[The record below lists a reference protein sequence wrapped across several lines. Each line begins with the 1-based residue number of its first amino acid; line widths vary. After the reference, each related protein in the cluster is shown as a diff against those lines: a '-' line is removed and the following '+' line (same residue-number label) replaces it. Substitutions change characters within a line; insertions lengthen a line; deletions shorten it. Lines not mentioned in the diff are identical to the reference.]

1 MESEL
6 LIGWFYFL
14 SQIDL
19 QIGQFGNQSRT
30 PDKRNPRPLRN
41 GAVYASFVNN
51 MYTPIAITPSASI
64 ISKTFFI
71 FLWLI
76 NFLYFNSF
84 WCFFGGF
91 WFYIL
96 SFTSYTVLLLV
107 KHLGC
112 VHAVLVV
119 KTFYSEFPSV

>member
-19 QIGQFGNQSRT
+19 QIGQFGNQSST

-41 GAVYASFVNN
+41 GAVYASFVNS
-51 MYTPIAITPSASI
+51 MYTPIAITPSANI

-76 NFLYFNSF
+76 TCTYFNRC
-84 WCFFGGF
+84 WGLFGGF

-96 SFTSYTVLLLV
+96 SFTSYAVLLLV
-107 KHLGC
+107 EHLSC

-119 KTFYSEFPSV
+119 KTFYSKPPGI